1 MALLGLGSL
10 FGFAPSA
17 RTKTA
22 VSPPPESG
30 GDGEPAVKQQEA
42 KGQGA
47 AAGQALGVRK
57 MGNKVGVVPKLEGKK
72 LKEGAPIVVH
82 HFPIHSRPGLL

>member
-22 VSPPPESG
+22 VSPPPESD
-30 GDGEPAVKQQEA
+30 GDGALAVKQQAA
-42 KGQGA
+42 KGEGA
-47 AAGQALGVRK
+47 AAGQAVVVRK
-57 MGNKVGVVPKLEGKK
+57 MGDKAGDVPELQGKK
-72 LKEGAPIVVH
+72 VKEGAPIAVH

>member
-10 FGFAPSA
+10 FDAAPSA
-17 RTKTA
+17 RTKTT

-30 GDGEPAVKQQEA
+30 RDREPAAKQQA
-42 KGQGA
+42 ARGDVA
-47 AAGQALGVRK
+47 AAGQAAIQPKV
-57 MGNKVGVVPKLEGKK
+57 MGDEARVVQKVEGKK
-72 LKEGAPIVVH
+72 KDRAPIVVH